1 MEDLTGKRLGPYQ
14 IVAPLGHGGM
24 AAVYKAYQPAMDRY
38 VALKILPKQLALD
51 PEFVGRFEQEAK
63 VIAKLQHPH
72 ILPVHDFG
80 EAEGYTYIVMPFVD
94 SGTLADLMKRGPLP
108 LERIIGVMKQVGD
121 ALDYAHS
128 RGIVHRDV
136 KPSNVLVDASGNC
149 LLTDF
154 GISKIVESSAKFTAT
169 GNLIGT
175 PAYMSPEQA
184 KGLVVDRRSDLYAL
198 GVILYEMATGQVPY
212 SAETPLA
219 VVIKHINDPL
229 PPPRMVQPNLP
240 ETVER
245 VILKSLAKDPTERYT
260 SAAEMV
266 AALQIGME
274 SPTSQAAVST
284 SAETAPM
291 PPPITGPVSVG
302 AAASSISAPPVSI
315 SPLAPAP
322 TKASQGIPVWVLGVA
337 GVAVLALIG
346 AGVLFSAG
354 PLMLALMATSTPTI
368 TPTFTS
374 PPPTATSA
382 PTLTPTPLPT
392 ATPIPTPDV
401 GLFVELGR
409 WQAPGEVR
417 SLAWSPDG
425 TRLALGLNDS
435 TVRILDAATGS
446 EQVKLDE
453 DELPVLRVAWSP
465 DGRRL
470 AFGGD
475 DGVLRI
481 WNAETGAVEFALTGH
496 SDNMLNVAWS
506 PDGTRLVSTG
516 DDFIVRVWDA
526 VNGQPLQ
533 VLTGHSGSVWG
544 AVWAPDGSR
553 FATSGFDGQIRIW
566 DAATGQEL
574 YVLEGRQDWV
584 MSLSWSTDGT
594 RLASAGTNGLVRI
607 WDPDTGMEVGS
618 VSNPEKGWLWSVV
631 WSPSGGQVVTGGK
644 DGLVRVWDVQTGA
657 QLRQF
662 EGHTKEVWGGAAW
675 SPDGTRIAS
684 GALDGLVIV
693 YGLPP

>member
-1 MEDLTGKRLGPYQ
+1 MEDLTSKRLGAYQ
-14 IVAPLGHGGM
+14 VVAPLGHGGM

-38 VALKILPKQLALD
+38 VALKILPRQLALD

-80 EAEGYTYIVMPFVD
+80 EADGYTYIVMPFVD

-108 LERIIGVMKQVGD
+108 LDRIIGVMKQVGD
-121 ALDYAHS
+121 ALNYAHS

-154 GISKIVESSAKFTAT
+154 GISKIVESSARFTVT
-169 GNLIGT
+169 GSLVGT

-184 KGLVVDRRSDLYAL
+184 KGMAVDQRSDLYAL

-212 SAETPLA
+212 TAETPLA

-229 PPPRMVQPNLP
+229 PLPRTMQPNLP
-240 ETVER
+240 EAVER
-245 VILKSLAKDPTERYT
+245 VILKSLAKDPAERYA

-266 AALQIGME
+266 AALQTAPDLSVSRTPLSTAVEMAPAL
-274 SPTSQAAVST
+274 SPVST
-284 SAETAPM
+284 PPASTTLA
-291 PPPITGPVSVG
+291 PPPPKTALRFSMR
-302 AAASSISAPPVSI
+302 
-315 SPLAPAP
+315 
-322 TKASQGIPVWVLGVA
+322 VLGLA
-337 GVAVLALIG
+337 GIAVLTLIG
-346 AGVLFSAG
+346 AGVLFGAV
-354 PLMLALMATSTPTI
+354 PLMLALVTTATPTI
-368 TPTFTS
+368 TATLTS
-374 PPPTATSA
+374 PPLTATSA
-382 PTLTPTPLPT
+382 PTPTFTHTPTPLPT

-401 GLFVELGR
+401 ALFVELGR

-435 TVRILDAATGS
+435 TVRIWDAATGS
-446 EQVKLDE
+446 EQFKLDE
-453 DELPVLRVAWSP
+453 DEFPVLRVAWSP
-465 DGRRL
+465 NGRRL

-475 DGVLRI
+475 DGVVRI
-481 WNAETGAVEFALTGH
+481 WNAETEAVEFALTGH
-496 SDNMLNVAWS
+496 SDNMLNLAWS
-506 PDGTRLVSTG
+506 PDGMRLVSTG

-544 AVWAPDGSR
+544 AAWAPDGSR
-553 FATSGFDGQIRIW
+553 FATSAFDGQIRIW
-566 DAATGQEL
+566 DAATGKAL
-574 YVLEGRQDWV
+574 HVLDGRQDWV
-584 MSLSWSTDGT
+584 MSLSWSADGT

-607 WDPDTGMEVGS
+607 WDPDTGTEVGS
-618 VSNPEKGWLWSVV
+618 VSSPEKGWLWSVA
-631 WSPSGGQVVTGGK
+631 WSPSGGQVVTSGK
-644 DGLVRVWDVQTGA
+644 DGIVRVWEVQTGA

-693 YGLPP
+693 RGLPPK